1 VFEIGFSELLLIAV
15 LGLVVLGPERLPK
28 VAAQIGRWMGRARSM
43 ARQFR
48 EQLEEEVSVDVT
60 TTRRKP
66 SVPPASTAA
75 PAAPLAA
82 AGAAATGAAAASG
95 AAANTETAT
104 AGDASAAGD
113 VPPDDDLRHN
123 DYSGAQYEP
132 PDSASPLTPGANAEL
147 TSSTPAAADDYVND
161 HLETASADE
170 PGPDAP
176 KDEQRRP

>member
-66 SVPPASTAA
+66 SVPPASAA
-75 PAAPLAA
+75 ARAA

-95 AAANTETAT
+95 AAANTATAT
-104 AGDASAAGD
+104 AGDASAAGA

-147 TSSTPAAADDYVND
+147 TSSTPAAAGDYVND

>member
-48 EQLEEEVSVDVT
+48 EQLEEEVSADVT

-75 PAAPLAA
+75 RAA

-123 DYSGAQYEP
+123 DYSGAQYQP